1 MCSYRNINEHILFI
15 WICFVQLHI
24 INNTD
29 YMKIYSN
36 LNVYKY
42 IHSSYYKF
50 KTLVFGMCLWE
61 YFIFVNLYIL
71 YEVKIYKTV
80 K

>member
-1 MCSYRNINEHILFI
+1 
-15 WICFVQLHI
+15 
-24 INNTD
+24 
-29 YMKIYSN
+29 MKIYSN
-36 LNVYKY
+36 LNVEWHTYVYKY